1 MTDAY
6 REILQGNTYFSVFN
20 WEWYEWLGALAP
32 LALRWWFHHVGRKT
46 YQPGLVRAS
55 RDLSIFG
62 AIFTLAALV
71 INLPQRFSSLMLMQP
86 MRAFHLI
93 YICFFVFAGGLLAD
107 YVLKNKAWRWLALF
121 LPLCGGMWFKQHEI
135 FSSTNHL
142 ELPGRGP
149 SSDWDEAFRWIHQN
163 TPVEAYFALDP
174 KHMNLPGEDQ
184 HGFRAVA
191 ERSMLA
197 DSVKDRSA
205 MSMFPAMAETWKA
218 QADAQR
224 GWQHFGL
231 GDFQRLKANFGIDW
245 VVLQKPGVAGLS
257 CPHQN
262 QTLMV
267 CRLE

>member
-1 MTDAY
+1 
-6 REILQGNTYFSVFN
+6 
-20 WEWYEWLGALAP
+20 
-32 LALRWWFHHVGRKT
+32 
-46 YQPGLVRAS
+46 
-55 RDLSIFG
+55 
-62 AIFTLAALV
+62 
-71 INLPQRFSSLMLMQP
+71 
-86 MRAFHLI
+86 
-93 YICFFVFAGGLLAD
+93 
-107 YVLKNKAWRWLALF
+107 
-121 LPLCGGMWFKQHEI
+121 
-135 FSSTNHL
+135 
-142 ELPGRGP
+142 
-149 SSDWDEAFRWIHQN
+149 
-163 TPVEAYFALDP
+163 
-174 KHMNLPGEDQ
+174 MNLPGEDQ